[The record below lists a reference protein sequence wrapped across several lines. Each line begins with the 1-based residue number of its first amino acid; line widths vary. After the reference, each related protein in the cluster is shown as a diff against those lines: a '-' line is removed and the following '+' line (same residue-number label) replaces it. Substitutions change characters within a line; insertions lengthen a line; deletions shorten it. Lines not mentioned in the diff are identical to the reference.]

1 MPDTTP
7 STYTQDVRNCFADK
21 IGAAG
26 LDEQSFRDYVG
37 RTGKSLKR
45 LRAAM
50 QDNSLPILNLPKRDD
65 EMRAMT
71 AAAARYRGLGHVIV
85 LGTGG
90 SSLGG
95 RTVTALADGGLG
107 SAGRLAGRPLLWFI
121 ENVDPW
127 GFAKTVD
134 GVDPT
139 STGLVI
145 ISKSGGTAET
155 LSQALEL
162 LPRIEKAVGRDKLRE
177 RTTVITE
184 PSDNPLRRLA
194 QRYGLALIDH
204 DPKVG
209 GRYSVLSPTAMLP
222 TLLAGLDAAQVRA
235 GAQEALDEAL
245 DSAPQE
251 SRPAVG
257 AALNIALAERR
268 GATQTVVMPYIDRLA
283 PFGLWFRQLWAESL
297 GKDGKGTTPIRAQG
311 AVDQHSQLQL
321 YLSGP
326 KRQALHHH
334 HGRGARHRP
343 ALCPRIPQRQGARL
357 AGRADDGRPARRVA
371 ARHRRDAGAQRPPG
385 TDHARADPGRAQ
397 HGRPAHA
404 FHAGDDHRRRP
415 ARHRSVRPAGRR
427 GRQETRTPIPRRDG
441 LTISP
446 QPPNRAWL
454 RNSNN

>member
-1 MPDTTP
+1 MPDTKSP
-7 STYTQDVRNCFADK
+7 STFTQDVRNCFADK
-21 IGAAG
+21 IGDGG
-26 LDEQSFRDYVG
+26 LDPQTFRDYVG
-37 RTGKSLKR
+37 RTGASLKR

-50 QDNSLPILNLPKRDD
+50 KDNTLPILNLPKRDD
-65 EMRAMT
+65 EMHAMT
-71 AAAARYRGLGHVIV
+71 EAAARYRGLGHVIV

-127 GFAKTVD
+127 GFAKTID
-134 GVDPT
+134 SVDPT

-162 LPRIEKAVGRDKLRE
+162 LPRIEKAVGRDKLQE

-184 PSDNPLRRLA
+184 PNDNPLRRLA
-194 QRYGLALIDH
+194 QRYGLKLIDH

-222 TLLAGLDAAQVRA
+222 TLLAGLNAAAVRA
-235 GAQEALDEAL
+235 GAQEALDAAL
-245 DSAPQE
+245 DSDPVD
-251 SRPAVG
+251 SLPAVG
-257 AALNIALAERR
+257 AAVNIALAERR

-297 GKDGKGTTPIRAQG
+297 GKEGKGTTPIRAQG

-326 KRQALHHH
+326 KDKLYTIVMGEARGVGPRYAREQLGDKALDW
-334 HGRGARHRP
+334 
-343 ALCPRIPQRQGARL
+343 L
-357 AGRADDGRPARRVA
+357 AGRTMGDLLDVSQRATAETLARNGRPVRIMRVPTLDERSMGALLMHFMLETIIAADLLGIDPFDQPAVEEGKKLARQYLA
-371 ARHRRDAGAQRPPG
+371 EMG
-385 TDHARADPGRAQ
+385 
-397 HGRPAHA
+397 
-404 FHAGDDHRRRP
+404 
-415 ARHRSVRPAGRR
+415 
-427 GRQETRTPIPRRDG
+427 
-441 LTISP
+441 
-446 QPPNRAWL
+446 
-454 RNSNN
+454 

>member
-1 MPDTTP
+1 MPDTTTP

-37 RTGKSLKR
+37 RTAASLKR

-50 QDNSLPILNLPKRDD
+50 QDNSLPILNLPKRED

-134 GVDPT
+134 SVDPT

-162 LPRIEKAVGRDKLRE
+162 LPRIEAAVGRDKLRE
-177 RTTVITE
+177 RATVITE
-184 PSDNPLRRLA
+184 PNNNPLRRLA
-194 QRYGLALIDH
+194 QRYGLALLDH
-204 DPKVG
+204 DPNVG

-222 TLLAGLDAAQVRA
+222 AILAGLDAAQVRA
-235 GAQEALDEAL
+235 GAQEALDAAL
-245 DSAPQE
+245 DSAPQD

-326 KRQALHHH
+326 KDKLYTIIMGEARGIGPRYAREQLNDKALDW
-334 HGRGARHRP
+334 
-343 ALCPRIPQRQGARL
+343 L
-357 AGRADDGRPARRVA
+357 AGRTMGDLLDVSQRATAETLARNGRPVRIMRVPTLDERSMGALLMHFMLETIIAADLLGIDPFDQPAVEEGKKLARQYLA
-371 ARHRRDAGAQRPPG
+371 EMG
-385 TDHARADPGRAQ
+385 
-397 HGRPAHA
+397 
-404 FHAGDDHRRRP
+404 
-415 ARHRSVRPAGRR
+415 
-427 GRQETRTPIPRRDG
+427 
-441 LTISP
+441 
-446 QPPNRAWL
+446 
-454 RNSNN
+454 

>member
-1 MPDTTP
+1 MPDTTTP

-37 RTGKSLKR
+37 RTAASLKR

-134 GVDPT
+134 SVDPT

-184 PSDNPLRRLA
+184 PNDNPLRRLA

-204 DPKVG
+204 DPNVG

-222 TLLAGLDAAQVRA
+222 TILAGLDAAQVRA
-235 GAQEALDEAL
+235 GAQEALDAAL
-245 DSAPQE
+245 DSAPQD

-326 KRQALHHH
+326 KDKLYTIIMGEARGIGPRYTRELLNDKALDW
-334 HGRGARHRP
+334 
-343 ALCPRIPQRQGARL
+343 L
-357 AGRADDGRPARRVA
+357 AGRTMGDLLDVSQRATAETLARNGRPVRIMRVPTLDERSMGALLMHFMLETIIAADLLGIDPFDQPAVEEGKKLARQYLA
-371 ARHRRDAGAQRPPG
+371 EMG
-385 TDHARADPGRAQ
+385 
-397 HGRPAHA
+397 
-404 FHAGDDHRRRP
+404 
-415 ARHRSVRPAGRR
+415 
-427 GRQETRTPIPRRDG
+427 
-441 LTISP
+441 
-446 QPPNRAWL
+446 
-454 RNSNN
+454 

>member
-1 MPDTTP
+1 MPDTTTP

-37 RTGKSLKR
+37 RTAASLKR
-45 LRAAM
+45 LRGAM
-50 QDNSLPILNLPKRDD
+50 QDNSLPILNLPKRED

-107 SAGRLAGRPLLWFI
+107 SAGRIAGQPLLWFI

-134 GVDPT
+134 SVDPT

-162 LPRIEKAVGRDKLRE
+162 LPRIEAAVGRDKLRE
-177 RTTVITE
+177 RATVITE
-184 PSDNPLRRLA
+184 PNNNPLRRLA
-194 QRYGLALIDH
+194 QRYGLALLDH
-204 DPKVG
+204 DPNVG

-222 TLLAGLDAAQVRA
+222 AILAGLDAAQVRA
-235 GAQEALDEAL
+235 GAQEALDAAL
-245 DSAPQE
+245 DSAPQD

-326 KRQALHHH
+326 KDKLYTIIMGEARGIGPRYAREQLNDKALDW
-334 HGRGARHRP
+334 
-343 ALCPRIPQRQGARL
+343 L
-357 AGRADDGRPARRVA
+357 AGRTMGDLLDVSQRATAETLARNGRPVRIMRVPTLDERSMGALLMHFMLETIIAADLLGIDPFDQPAVEEGKKLARQYLA
-371 ARHRRDAGAQRPPG
+371 EMG
-385 TDHARADPGRAQ
+385 
-397 HGRPAHA
+397 
-404 FHAGDDHRRRP
+404 
-415 ARHRSVRPAGRR
+415 
-427 GRQETRTPIPRRDG
+427 
-441 LTISP
+441 
-446 QPPNRAWL
+446 
-454 RNSNN
+454 

>member
-1 MPDTTP
+1 MPDTTTP
-7 STYTQDVRNCFADK
+7 STYTQDVRHCFADK

-26 LDEQSFRDYVG
+26 LDAQSFRDYVG
-37 RTGKSLKR
+37 RTAASLKR

-121 ENVDPW
+121 ENVDPR

-134 GVDPT
+134 SVDPT

-184 PSDNPLRRLA
+184 PNDNPLRRLA

-204 DPKVG
+204 DPNVG

-222 TLLAGLDAAQVRA
+222 TILAGLDAAQVRA
-235 GAQEALDEAL
+235 GAQEALDAAL
-245 DSAPQE
+245 DSAPQD

-326 KRQALHHH
+326 KDKLYTIIMGEARGIGPRYTRELLNDKALDW
-334 HGRGARHRP
+334 
-343 ALCPRIPQRQGARL
+343 L
-357 AGRADDGRPARRVA
+357 AGRTMGDLLDVSQRATAETLARNGRPVRIMRVPTLDERSMGALLMHFMLETIIAADLLGIDPFDQPAVEEGKKLARQYLA
-371 ARHRRDAGAQRPPG
+371 EMG
-385 TDHARADPGRAQ
+385 
-397 HGRPAHA
+397 
-404 FHAGDDHRRRP
+404 
-415 ARHRSVRPAGRR
+415 
-427 GRQETRTPIPRRDG
+427 
-441 LTISP
+441 
-446 QPPNRAWL
+446 
-454 RNSNN
+454 